1 MFDNLS
7 KREKTMAMIVGCLLP
22 LVIVFF
28 AYTSITESLRQK
40 NSQIVGLTERVGE
53 LQLQKVKGELA
64 AKRLAMYR
72 ELSLPANTEK
82 SVTQYQLWL
91 QELVEKTGIE
101 GFTVNVKNRNAPETI
116 IGYQNRPAS
125 RIYKVEI
132 SKGIGT
138 VRQFVELL
146 YQLQQAKLLQ
156 RINEFVVRPII
167 AGSGASAKPTGK
179 IMIDRI
185 TIEVVVVS
193 NADEAR
199 GFEQEVHAESK
210 RTLDEYLKT
219 IASRDVFGL
228 PNEEPSLGVDTS
240 QEFELGRNV
249 RIDLEGRDENEGQK
263 LTYQISDLKWDLDD
277 QTAVFDESQ
286 VNLEDGE
293 VEFGRLPKGEYS
305 FLARVTDDGWPN
317 KSDEKRVRIEVFE
330 EEVAPPDPVRPE
342 ANDSYISGK
351 TTKDGSI
358 SQIWIRINPQDKL
371 LMLTEGE
378 SFELDE
384 KKWTISKIEED
395 SVLIDRDGTE
405 LRFRIG
411 RSLDKPEEAAQPAE
425 TPLAKDESSGRS

>member
-7 KREKTMAMIVGCLLP
+7 KREKTMAIIVGCLLP

-28 AYTSITESLRQK
+28 AYTSITDSLQK
-40 NSQIVGLTERVGE
+40 KNNQIVALTERVGA
-53 LQLQKVKGELA
+53 LQLQQVKGELA
-64 AKRLAMYR
+64 AKRLAQYR
-72 ELSLPANTEK
+72 EESLPANTEK

-101 GFTVNVKNRNAPETI
+101 GFTVNVKNRTAPETI

-138 VRQFVELL
+138 IRQFVELL
-146 YQLQQAKLLQ
+146 YQFQQAKLLQ

-167 AGSGASAKPTGK
+167 AGSGAAAKPTGK

-193 NADEAR
+193 NADDAR
-199 GFEQEVHAESK
+199 NFEQQVHAESK
-210 RTLDEYLKT
+210 RSLDDYLKI

-228 PNEEPSLGVDTS
+228 PNEKPRLGVDTS
-240 QEFELGRNV
+240 QEFEVGRNV
-249 RIDLEGRDENEGQK
+249 RVDLEGRDDNKGQK
-263 LTYQISDLKWDLDD
+263 LTYAISDLKSDLDD
-277 QTAVFDESQ
+277 ETAVFDESQ
-286 VNLEDGE
+286 VTLEDGE

-305 FLARVTDDGWPN
+305 FLATVTDDGWPN
-317 KSDEKRVRIEVFE
+317 KSAEKKVRIEVFE

-358 SQIWIRINPQDKL
+358 AQIWIRINPQDKL

-384 KKWTISKIEED
+384 QKWTINKIEED
-395 SVLIDRDGTE
+395 AVIIDRDGTE
-405 LRFRIG
+405 LKFLIG
-411 RSLDKPEEAAQPAE
+411 RSLDKPEEKAQASE
-425 TPLAKDESSGRS
+425 TPLAKDETSNRS

>member
-1 MFDNLS
+1 M
-7 KREKTMAMIVGCLLP
+7 
-22 LVIVFF
+22 
-28 AYTSITESLRQK
+28 
-40 NSQIVGLTERVGE
+40 
-53 LQLQKVKGELA
+53 
-64 AKRLAMYR
+64 
-72 ELSLPANTEK
+72 
-82 SVTQYQLWL
+82 
-91 QELVEKTGIE
+91 
-101 GFTVNVKNRNAPETI
+101 
-116 IGYQNRPAS
+116 
-125 RIYKVEI
+125 
-132 SKGIGT
+132 
-138 VRQFVELL
+138 ELL